1 MSWVFT
7 VLACIGAAIGLR
19 NEVRRWFRKGSNGG
33 NDYNS

>member
-19 NEVRRWFRKGSNGG
+19 NEVRRFWKDRYWK
-33 NDYNS
+33 